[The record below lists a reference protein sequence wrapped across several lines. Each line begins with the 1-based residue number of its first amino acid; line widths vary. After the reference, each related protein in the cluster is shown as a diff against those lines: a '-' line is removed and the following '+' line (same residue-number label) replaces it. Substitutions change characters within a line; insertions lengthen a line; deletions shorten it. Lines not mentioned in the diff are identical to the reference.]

1 MILATQ
7 WSFSSNK
14 MIINI
19 WFEYCD
25 KVIVYD
31 IFVIMLQLRYYSC
44 YLFTTRMH
52 LEVGAN
58 CLPNPP
64 CHCSCFSEDIM
75 MGNVLNSRVQVNWFV
90 GSLQHLS
97 TNTFFLFYITH
108 SSTHQPEILHVFCQ
122 EPHWFF
128 DGITFGHAPLG
139 LLHAPHIPFLNLVHL
154 FYIIHPLNV
163 DQTTHIN
170 LFNKVYHKAC
180 HHIKERSGHLHL
192 QHA

>member
-14 MIINI
+14 TIINL

-25 KVIVYD
+25 KVIVHD
-31 IFVIMLQLRYYSC
+31 IFVTMLQLRYYYC

-64 CHCSCFSEDIM
+64 CHCSCFSKDIM

-90 GSLQHLS
+90 NSLQHLLLLLYH
-97 TNTFFLFYITH
+97 TFFDSPTWNLACVLSRT
-108 SSTHQPEILHVFCQ
+108 PLILRWHNPRPCTPWVASCTA
-122 EPHWFF
+122 H
-128 DGITFGHAPLG
+128 T
-139 LLHAPHIPFLNLVHL
+139 FLNLVHL
-154 FYIIHPLNV
+154 LYIIHPLNV

-170 LFNKVYHKAC
+170 LFNNVYHKAC
-180 HHIKERSGHLHL
+180 HHIKERRGHLHL